1 MVLWAEEPPLDF
13 RQQQILIFAGPQRRT
28 KLQRRRLPMTEK
40 VRPGTIRPF
49 TREDV
54 LNALARA
61 GAKAVARAQ
70 ALGLEPV
77 IRSQEEA
84 DRDREAYLRS
94 KQHPT

>member
-1 MVLWAEEPPLDF
+1 
-13 RQQQILIFAGPQRRT
+13 
-28 KLQRRRLPMTEK
+28 MTEK

-54 LNALARA
+54 FNALARA
-61 GAKAVARAQ
+61 GTKAVARAK

-84 DRDREAYLRS
+84 DRDRDAYLRS
-94 KQHPT
+94 KQAP

>member
-1 MVLWAEEPPLDF
+1 
-13 RQQQILIFAGPQRRT
+13 
-28 KLQRRRLPMTEK
+28 MTDK

-61 GAKAVARAQ
+61 GAKAVARAK
-70 ALGLEPV
+70 AMGLEPV

-84 DRDREAYLRS
+84 DRDREAYLHS
-94 KQHPT
+94 KASQP

>member
-1 MVLWAEEPPLDF
+1 
-13 RQQQILIFAGPQRRT
+13 
-28 KLQRRRLPMTEK
+28 MTEK

-70 ALGLEPV
+70 APGLEPV
-77 IRSQEEA
+77 IRSQGA
-84 DRDREAYLRS
+84 
-94 KQHPT
+94 

>member
-1 MVLWAEEPPLDF
+1 
-13 RQQQILIFAGPQRRT
+13 
-28 KLQRRRLPMTEK
+28 MTEK

-77 IRSQEEA
+77 IRS
-84 DRDREAYLRS
+84 RKR
-94 KQHPT
+94 PTATVRPTCAANSIPPDT

>member
-1 MVLWAEEPPLDF
+1 
-13 RQQQILIFAGPQRRT
+13 
-28 KLQRRRLPMTEK
+28 MTEK

-84 DRDREAYLRS
+84 LLDWEKEKRERAAAQLSRS
-94 KQHPT
+94 QGA

>member
-1 MVLWAEEPPLDF
+1 
-13 RQQQILIFAGPQRRT
+13 
-28 KLQRRRLPMTEK
+28 MTEK

-70 ALGLEPV
+70 SMGLEPV
-77 IRSQEEA
+77 VRSQEEA
-84 DRDREAYLRS
+84 LRDGEERKRARNAADEG
-94 KQHPT
+94 T